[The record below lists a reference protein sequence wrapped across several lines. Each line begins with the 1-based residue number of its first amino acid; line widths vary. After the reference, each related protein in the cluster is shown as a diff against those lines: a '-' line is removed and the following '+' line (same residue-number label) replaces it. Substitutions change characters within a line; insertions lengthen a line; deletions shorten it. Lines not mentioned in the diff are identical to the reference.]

1 MLNATAT
8 IILFS
13 AAVLLALALILWGF
27 MASRIVPLLS
37 GGAVLVLALLVA
49 SVALASPSV
58 L

>member
-13 AAVLLALALILWGF
+13 CVVLLALALILWGF
-27 MASRIVPLLS
+27 MASRVEPLLS
-37 GGAVLVLALLVA
+37 GAAVLVLALLVA
-49 SVALASPSV
+49 SMALASPSV

>member
-13 AAVLLALALILWGF
+13 AAVLLALILWGF

>member
-13 AAVLLALALILWGF
+13 CAVLLALALILRGF
-27 MASRIVPLLS
+27 MLSRIVPLLS
-37 GGAVLVLALLVA
+37 GAAVLVLALLMA